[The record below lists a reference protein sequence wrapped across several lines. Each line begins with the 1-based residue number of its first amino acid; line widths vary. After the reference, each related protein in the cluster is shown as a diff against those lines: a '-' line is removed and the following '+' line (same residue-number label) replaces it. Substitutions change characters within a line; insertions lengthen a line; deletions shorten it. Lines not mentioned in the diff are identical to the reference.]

1 MTRIIQAYGSP
12 PAKAGDILSIAV
24 EGKVAGGMPPVTYS
38 NQWHRDGLPI
48 KGETADRYTV
58 VSADDGKRI
67 TCVTTATD
75 AIGRK
80 LVLAPSNEVL
90 INRPARGKEG
100 TRPCPPVEKKE
111 CAKAPEIEK
120 KAAAASSPKTQKA
133 KTQGAKAS
141 AKPVAKAKPS
151 SEQIRREMRKA
162 GGCRSCGGRRRG

>member
-12 PAKAGDILSIAV
+12 HAKAGDVLSIAV
-24 EGKVAGGMPPVTYS
+24 EGKVSGGMPPVTYA

-48 KGETADRYTV
+48 KGETQDTYTV

-75 AIGRK
+75 AIGRQ
-80 LVLAPSNEVL
+80 LVLAPSNEIL

-100 TRPCPPVEKKE
+100 TRPCPPQEKKD
-111 CAKAPEIEK
+111 CPTAPDLGRSAPAKNAQAKPAK
-120 KAAAASSPKTQKA
+120 KAAAKS
-133 KTQGAKAS
+133 
-141 AKPVAKAKPS
+141 KPS
-151 SEQIRREMRKA
+151 SEQIKREMRKA